1 MKNEKL
7 YKICYQIFESTKD
20 SRKAYNLCMDLAD
33 NLIEDLDC
41 YIKAVNFIGN
51 LYYESLN

>member
-33 NLIEDLDC
+33 NLIEDLDG

-51 LYYESLN
+51 LYYETLN